1 MQRVIRGLNTFQFVG
16 IIYALCLT
24 ENLVIRFIL
33 TLSEWSTLG
42 EPFLDV
48 LKIFGFGLYHDTLFF
63 GYFVIPLI
71 LVLVAVPKSLWKHK
85 VCRYTAHALV
95 FLIIIMFTFQAH
107 TEWFF
112 WREFHSRFNFIAV
125 DYLIYT
131 QEVLG
136 NIRESYP
143 MGWVYTSILLISGL
157 IYLGAKPWISR
168 SLIGLQNCLLKCRLA
183 AVAFTVLA
191 PLLVFSVP
199 DFISGQVSSNQIVN
213 QLSLNGF
220 YQFVS
225 AFRHNR
231 LDYRSFYPI
240 LKDEMVIRIM
250 EKEVASTNSQFVEA
264 AKKDLGRL
272 ITAPAPEK
280 KYNVVFITVESLS
293 ASFMET
299 FGNTEHLTQNLD
311 VLAQQSM
318 LFTQLYATG
327 NRTVR
332 GLEAITLSLPPTPGY
347 SVVKRPNNENL
358 FSLGSVFKDRGYDL
372 KFLYGGYGYFDN
384 MNYFFGNNGFK
395 TIDRTNFAEYEIDFA
410 NIWGV
415 SDGSLYGK
423 ALQEG
428 DKSYRQGKPFFQFL
442 MTTSNH
448 RPYTYPEGLID
459 IPSKTGRSG
468 GVKYTDYAIGKF
480 IKEARQK
487 PWFKDTLFVIIADH
501 CAGGKGLTFIPMQN
515 YHIPAMIYA
524 PGIIKPQ
531 KIDRMAS
538 QIDIVPTLLGIMNF
552 SYYSKFIGKDI
563 LKMKKEDER
572 LVMGTYENL
581 GYFHGGTL
589 VTLSPSRKVQYER
602 VDLHDYSVQK
612 IEEDSKLLK
621 KAISYYQFSD
631 YLLTHHLYNT
641 LTPTQLLEI
650 TGMQNQPIQGQG
662 NEPAD
667 HRSP

>member
-1 MQRVIRGLNTFQFVG
+1 MQRVKRGLNTFKFVG
-16 IIYALCLT
+16 VIYALCLIV
-24 ENLVIRFIL
+24 NLIIRAIL
-33 TLSEWSTLG
+33 TLREWNALS
-42 EPFLDV
+42 EPFFDV
-48 LKIFGFGLYHDTLFF
+48 LKIFGYGLYHDTLYF
-63 GYFVIPLI
+63 GYFVVPLLFVI
-71 LVLVAVPKSLWKHK
+71 SVIPKSAWQHK
-85 VCRYTAHALV
+85 ACRVAAHAFV
-95 FLIIIMFTFQAH
+95 FIIIVMFSFQAH
-107 TEWFF
+107 AEWFF
-112 WREFHSRFNFIAV
+112 WGEFHSRFNFIAV

-131 QEVLG
+131 QEVIG

-143 MGWVYTSILLISGL
+143 MGWVYASILLTSGL

-168 SLIGLQNCLLKCRLA
+168 SLVGLQNCLLKCRLA
-183 AVAFTVLA
+183 AGVFMVLA
-191 PLLVFSVP
+191 PLMVFYVP
-199 DFISGQVSSNQIVN
+199 DFSSGQVSSNQIVD
-213 QLSLNGF
+213 QLSNNGS

-225 AFRHNR
+225 AFRNNR

-240 LKDEMVIRIM
+240 LKDQEVIQIM
-250 EKEVASTNSQFVEA
+250 EQELASSNSRFVETG
-264 AKKDLGRL
+264 AKNLGRM
-272 ITAPAPEK
+272 IKNPQPEK

-293 ASFMET
+293 ATFMET
-299 FGNTEHLTQNLD
+299 FGGTDHLTPNLD
-311 VLAQQSM
+311 ALARQSM
-318 LFTQLYATG
+318 LFTRLYATG

-358 FSLGSVFKDRGYDL
+358 FSLGSVLKDKGYDL

-395 TIDRTNFAEYEIDFA
+395 TIDRTDFAENEIDFA

-428 DKSYRQGKPFFQFL
+428 DKSYQQGKPFFQFL

-468 GVKYTDYAIGKF
+468 GVKYTDYTIGKF
-480 IKEARQK
+480 IEAAREK
-487 PWFKDTLFVIIADH
+487 PWFQNTLFVIIADH

-531 KIDRMAS
+531 KVNRIAS
-538 QIDIVPTLLGIMNF
+538 QIDIVPTLLGILNF
-552 SYYSKFIGKDI
+552 SYYSKFMGKDI
-563 LKMKKEDER
+563 LKMKKEEER

-581 GYFHGGTL
+581 GYFRRGVL
-589 VTLSPSRKVQYER
+589 VTLSPLGRVQYEQ

-612 IEEDSKLLK
+612 VEKDPKLFK
-621 KAISYYQFSD
+621 EAVSYYQFSD
-631 YLLTHHLYNT
+631 YLLTHHLYNAS
-641 LTPTQLLEI
+641 
-650 TGMQNQPIQGQG
+650 N
-662 NEPAD
+662 PAP
-667 HRSP
+667 HS